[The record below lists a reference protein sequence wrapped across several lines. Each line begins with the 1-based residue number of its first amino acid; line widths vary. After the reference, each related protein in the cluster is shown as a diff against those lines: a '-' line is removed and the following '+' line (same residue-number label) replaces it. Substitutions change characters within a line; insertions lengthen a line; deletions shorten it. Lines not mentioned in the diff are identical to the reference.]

1 VVFTLTPFKSWVN
14 FWRIRKNAVTLSQI
28 FTLSVAAA
36 VTYRAKLQIDTK
48 KRSLNLNKNGFY
60 QAQPNQQ

>member
-1 VVFTLTPFKSWVN
+1 
-14 FWRIRKNAVTLSQI
+14 
-28 FTLSVAAA
+28 